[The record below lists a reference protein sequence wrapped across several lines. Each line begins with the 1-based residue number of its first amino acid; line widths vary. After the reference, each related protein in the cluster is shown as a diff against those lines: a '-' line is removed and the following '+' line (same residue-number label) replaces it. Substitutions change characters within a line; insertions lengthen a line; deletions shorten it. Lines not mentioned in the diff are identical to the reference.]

1 MVRKGTIEDIESVNV
16 LLKQVSE
23 LHIQGV
29 PDIFK
34 NKDFNHKDYIK
45 MYIDKEDAE
54 LLVCEENGEVVSF
67 IMFSYVLEQ
76 ENEYMYEQK
85 YVYIDDIGTNK
96 NHQGKGYGQQLLDRT
111 KELVKEKGFN
121 QIKLNLYSFNKNAER
136 FYVNNGFKVYS
147 QNMQLDI

>member
-1 MVRKGTIEDIESVNV
+1 
-16 LLKQVSE
+16 
-23 LHIQGV
+23 
-29 PDIFK
+29 
-34 NKDFNHKDYIK
+34 